1 MTVETEARNAGLT
14 DLVSLLERQRVRKID
29 MVAPATALHAK
40 GGNVRIE
47 GVTPILDDDGVTDP
61 NGLYVPTRV
70 FDEGVS
76 EKLGIPLT
84 YVRKMREA
92 RTDLWDANVN
102 GWLHGRSALVVKGP
116 DWNSET
122 PAEGWVESRSEL
134 PGDSRSFLFR
144 AFRGNGDDGIARA
157 LLSDK
162 FGICD
167 NLDVLLAV
175 LDGVRAAGVDAVVD
189 RASLTERRMSVD
201 IVAPE
206 ISVLARG
213 LLQGYRNPFGEDFDR
228 WRRMADR
235 EGLGYGGE
243 EPVVWAGLGI
253 SNSETGDGAFTI
265 VPKAKIKVCANG
277 LTITKDMV
285 RQVHLGARLDHGI
298 VNWSEETERA
308 NVDLI
313 KRKTVDTVRSFL
325 NVAYL
330 GKTID
335 DMTEA
340 GTRPVSDHEEVK
352 VIAKRAKYTE
362 AQTDDILK
370 YFTRGGQMTRAG
382 VMNAAT
388 AAAQMAESADVAFDM
403 EQRAVALLTA

>member
-1 MTVETEARNAGLT
+1 MTVQTEARNTGLE
-14 DLVSLLERQRVRKID
+14 DLVSLLKEQRVRKID
-29 MVAPATALHAK
+29 MVVPATYLFAS
-40 GGNVRIE
+40 GGSIE
-47 GVTPILDDDGVTDP
+47 IDNVTPILDEDGVTDP

-84 YVRKMREA
+84 YVRRMRKE

-102 GWLHGRSALVVKGP
+102 GWLHGLLHLEGFDEMAPMEDVTPGP
-116 DWNSET
+116 DK
-122 PAEGWVESRSEL
+122 
-134 PGDSRSFLFR
+134 RSFLFR
-144 AFRGNGDDGIARA
+144 AFRGDSPDEGIARA

-206 ISVLARG
+206 IEVMARG

-243 EPVVWAGLGI
+243 EPVLWAGLGI

-277 LTITKDMV
+277 LTITRDMV
-285 RQVHLGARLDHGI
+285 RQVHLGARLEQGI

-308 NVDLI
+308 NIDLI
-313 KRKTVDTVRSFL
+313 TRKTVDTVRSFL
-325 NVAYL
+325 TVDYLAGVVADL
-330 GKTID
+330 
-335 DMTEA
+335 TEK
-340 GTRPVSDHEEVK
+340 GERPVKDHDEVK

-362 AQTDDILK
+362 DQADEILR

-388 AAAQMAESADVAFDM
+388 AAAQMAESADTAFDM
-403 EQRAVALLTA
+403 EQRAVSLLTV